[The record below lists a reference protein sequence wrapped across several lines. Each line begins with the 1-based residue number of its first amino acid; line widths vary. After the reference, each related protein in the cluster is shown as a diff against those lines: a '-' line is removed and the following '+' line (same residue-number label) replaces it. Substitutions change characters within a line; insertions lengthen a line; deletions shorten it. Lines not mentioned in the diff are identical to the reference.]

1 MVKCVMK
8 KEAEIHIEIMD
19 WVRANEEDFEA
30 LKCIYHPPNSFFG
43 VGFGIIKW
51 LQKLGMRSGVW
62 DIIVPLDNGVYSALY
77 IEVKSEKGKLS
88 KQQQEWKEVIM
99 KNTSKWPLFVEVKD
113 ADVAIDLISKYLGM
127 TE

>member
-1 MVKCVMK
+1 MK

-43 VGFGIIKW
+43 VSFGIVKW

-62 DIIVPLDNGVYSALY
+62 DLIVPLDNGVYSALY

-88 KQQQEWKEVIM
+88 KQQQEWQQIIM

-113 ADVAIDLISKYLGM
+113 AQTGIDLISKYLGM

>member
-1 MVKCVMK
+1 MK

-43 VGFGIIKW
+43 VSFGIVKW

-62 DIIVPLDNGVYSALY
+62 DLIVPLDNGVYSALY

-88 KQQQEWKEVIM
+88 KQQQEWKEIVM

-113 ADVAIDLISKYLGM
+113 AQTGIDLISKYLGM

>member
-1 MVKCVMK
+1 MK

-19 WVRANEEDFEA
+19 WVRANEEDFEV

-43 VGFGIIKW
+43 TVFGIVKW

-62 DIIVPLDNGVYSALY
+62 DLVIPIDNGIYCALY

-88 KQQQEWKEVIM
+88 KQQQEWKEIIM

-113 ADVAIDLISKYLGM
+113 AQTGIDLISKYLGM

>member
-1 MVKCVMK
+1 MVKCYMK

-43 VGFGIIKW
+43 VSFGIVKW

-62 DIIVPLDNGVYSALY
+62 DLIVPLDNGVYSALY

-88 KQQQEWKEVIM
+88 KQQQEWKEIIM

-113 ADVAIDLISKYLGM
+113 AQTGIDLISKYLGM

>member
-1 MVKCVMK
+1 MVKCYMK

-43 VGFGIIKW
+43 VSFGIVKW

-62 DIIVPLDNGVYSALY
+62 DLIVPLDNGVYSALY

-88 KQQQEWKEVIM
+88 KQQQEWQQIIM

-113 ADVAIDLISKYLGM
+113 AQTGIDLISKYLGM

>member
-1 MVKCVMK
+1 
-8 KEAEIHIEIMD
+8 
-19 WVRANEEDFEA
+19 
-30 LKCIYHPPNSFFG
+30 
-43 VGFGIIKW
+43 
-51 LQKLGMRSGVW
+51 MRSGVW

-113 ADVAIDLISKYLGM
+113 ADVAIELISKYLGIA
-127 TE
+127 E

>member
-1 MVKCVMK
+1 MK

-43 VGFGIIKW
+43 VSFGIVKW

-62 DIIVPLDNGVYSALY
+62 DLIVPLDNGVYSALY

-88 KQQQEWKEVIM
+88 KQQQEWKEIIM

-113 ADVAIDLISKYLGM
+113 AQTGIDLISKYLGM